1 MGHTNDDISMGR
13 RAYLQAGVIAMAG
26 IGSLSAVER
35 TSAAPDPALTDTEI
49 GGGDGYD
56 RTVSPMDA
64 DVIVSTVDELLEA
77 FNDVS
82 SGDIV
87 YVDDDAEIDLTER
100 RITVPAGI
108 TLASGRGRGGK
119 NGGLIT
125 CTQRTARMLQ
135 IYDDDVRITGLRF
148 RGSEIGYYDPSGDAW
163 DHNSL
168 ALRAYGSCEIDNCEI
183 YGWTHAG
190 IGIGNDGE
198 DSMSSDAHVHHC
210 SIHDNMMS
218 GLGYGVVV
226 YRGEPLIEYNHFNG
240 NRHSIAA
247 DGASGCSYEA
257 RYNIQGPNGLIF
269 GFEMHSPGGERVD
282 IHHNTFQYVENR
294 NGNVA
299 RSVAIRGTPSE
310 GATIEDNWFYNATD
324 PGDNRYVD
332 GSPVVQYDNDAGGDG
347 WDNVLLSNN
356 HFGEDEPAEDI
367 GHPRNGPER
376 AQLRVYVREAGVE
389 TDYLE
394 GATVGITPH
403 DGTDMSRYD
412 GSYLSSTRDEEDYF
426 GTYALFEGLP
436 VGNYDIFAIHPE
448 YEDNV
453 YTDLE
458 LGSSGRQPPIV
469 LEPREEPEQI
479 ITISGRGRFA
489 RYEFTVSGTVEKSTA
504 DGATINSYDS
514 IDESVVTG
522 RTTNEPDSYEFT
534 GEITSFEASSGIEV
548 MLNGERVD
556 PSEL

>member
-1 MGHTNDDISMGR
+1 MGRMNDDMSMNR
-13 RAYLQAGVIAMAG
+13 RTYLQAGVIAMSGVGGLKSMGRA
-26 IGSLSAVER
+26 
-35 TSAAPDPALTDTEI
+35 SAAPNFSLADTEI

-56 RTVSPMDA
+56 RTVSPADA
-64 DVIVSTVDELLEA
+64 DVVISTADELIEA
-77 FNDVS
+77 FDNAA
-82 SGDIV
+82 SGDVLYIA
-87 YVDDDAEIDLTER
+87 DDAVIDLTGR

-119 NGGLIT
+119 SGGLIT

-148 RGSEIGYYDPSGDAW
+148 RGSEVGYYDPAGDAW
-163 DHNSL
+163 EYNSL
-168 ALRAYGSCEIDNCEI
+168 ALRAYGSCEIDNCEF

-190 IGIGNDGE
+190 IGVGRNTT

-218 GLGYGVVV
+218 GLGYGIIV
-226 YRGEPLIEYNHFNG
+226 YRGDPLIEYNYFNG

-247 DGASGCSYEA
+247 DGTSGCNYEA
-257 RYNIQGPNGLIF
+257 RYNVQGPDGLIF
-269 GFEMHSPGGERVD
+269 GFEMHSPGGNRVD
-282 IHHNTFQYVENR
+282 IHHNTFEYVENR

-299 RSVAIRGTPSE
+299 RSVAIRGTPNE
-310 GATIEDNWFYNATD
+310 GATIENNWFYNSTD
-324 PGDNRYVD
+324 PDDNRYVE
-332 GSPVVQYDNDAGGDG
+332 GAPVVQYDNDASGDE
-347 WDNVLLSNN
+347 WDNVILSDN

-367 GHPRNGPER
+367 GHPRDGPER
-376 AQLRVYVREAGVE
+376 AQLRVYVRETGVE
-389 TDYLE
+389 DEYLE

-412 GSYLSSTRDEEDYF
+412 GSYLNSTREEGDYF

-436 VGNYDIFAIHPE
+436 VGNYDIFATHPE
-448 YEDNV
+448 YEDKV
-453 YTDLE
+453 YPDLE
-458 LGSSGRQPPIV
+458 LGSTGRQPPIV
-469 LEPREEPEQI
+469 LEPREEPEQT
-479 ITISGRGRFA
+479 ITISGRGTFA

-504 DGATINSYDS
+504 NDATINSYDS
-514 IDESVVTG
+514 VDDSVVSG
-522 RTTNEPDSYEFT
+522 RTTREPDSYEFT
-534 GEITSFEASSGIEV
+534 GDITAFESSSNVEV